1 MRHHNSNLKD
11 QKMMPKNFLLSITM
25 KGLLFSFFSNSF
37 ITISGKLLKKSQNS
51 LCYRTSCF
59 LSLVKYVL
67 LSESDKK
74 EFVSNKSKVTTTL
87 KIFLIFYIFDESL
100 SHKCFI
106 SDNLQT
112 FAHIK
117 QFKFNRLRIF

>member
-1 MRHHNSNLKD
+1 MTHHNSNLKD
-11 QKMMPKNFLLSITM
+11 QKMMPKNFLFSITM

-59 LSLVKYVL
+59 LSLVKYAL

-117 QFKFNRLRIF
+117 QFTFNRLRIF